1 MRPSFPRRSGGA
13 RAALLCATISPLAL
27 LVATASAQ
35 AAACPTGKVHDRH
48 GHCVVPAK
56 RHVKSAPGTA
66 AAVGATTTGAVATQ
80 AAANPAP
87 LAEAA
92 FPRSRTRGSSE
103 NITVTGSLLAH
114 SNYTATAPISVISAK
129 QIFNSQTQTLEDI
142 LRLQPSVGTSGNY
155 SSTNN
160 GGNGSSCI
168 DLRNLGIN
176 RTLVL
181 VNGKRYIQSGYGD
194 GFSCVDL
201 DTIPLATIDHI
212 DTLKDGASTIY
223 GADAVAGVINVV
235 MKQHFTGTQIEVGGN
250 TSTYGDGREGSISG
264 ITGFDIQH
272 GRGNVMLSGSYLDR
286 GAVKQTSRNWANPVI
301 TADLGPGKTP
311 TYNSGYIPTGRY
323 AAVYSDNNYGTANA
337 AGTALMP
344 YKSAYRYNY
353 GELQY
358 LNGRLTQGNLNGH
371 AYYDINDHITAY
383 IDAFY
388 THKDTQTQLAG
399 QPISGTVDGSQ
410 LYDIPQGN
418 PYAEA
423 LGIDEQVYALR
434 RSNFLGPRAYQTGTD
449 TYQISGGLRGNITG
463 TWNYDAYYS
472 YGRSTTLIT
481 QTNQVNFVH
490 LEQMAGFHSN
500 NDPTDLDSG
509 YYDPTVCTS
518 QPGCVL
524 ANPFGPYSAAQR
536 AYAGFNSHAMAY
548 NQLRDLGVTIT
559 NNHLY
564 QLPYGPIGVAV
575 GMEHR
580 GEDGAYHP
588 DPIIQSGQSLSNTE
602 QPTGGGFNAT
612 EAFGELNIPILRNI
626 NWAKDLFVDVSGRY
640 SSYNLYGSQY
650 NWKAQI
656 NYAPTKDVRFRA
668 DIGTAT
674 RQPSVQELFGGVIL
688 GFPSATDPCD
698 SGQIGTY
705 GALEGV
711 VQANCA
717 KAIKNYSS
725 SFSQTGA
732 GQVPTNSGGNADLK
746 PETARTYTIGVV
758 LTPRWVPNLLVS
770 IDYWHTKIANQIGS
784 VSTQYYLDE
793 CYTSANFSS
802 PFCSGVAARSATTG
816 QLTTVTAVDQNLGE
830 VRTNGLDVD
839 MSYLWRLPHGHSI
852 SVTNSLVDTIGYT
865 AQQINGGEW
874 TNYKGRL
881 NIGAYGAAYPV
892 IRDTVSATYAK
903 GPFSLSW
910 TTRFIDGM
918 KLFDGSNDLDCT
930 ENRYC
935 RVNEVFYHDIGA
947 TYTWHKVTFS
957 GGVQNLL
964 NKTPLFVP
972 DASTNTDPS
981 VYDIVGRMW
990 YLKARMSF

>member
-1 MRPSFPRRSGGA
+1 M
-13 RAALLCATISPLAL
+13 
-27 LVATASAQ
+27 
-35 AAACPTGKVHDRH
+35 
-48 GHCVVPAK
+48 
-56 RHVKSAPGTA
+56 
-66 AAVGATTTGAVATQ
+66 
-80 AAANPAP
+80 
-87 LAEAA
+87 
-92 FPRSRTRGSSE
+92 
-103 NITVTGSLLAH
+103 
-114 SNYTATAPISVISAK
+114 
-129 QIFNSQTQTLEDI
+129 
-142 LRLQPSVGTSGNY
+142 
-155 SSTNN
+155 
-160 GGNGSSCI
+160 
-168 DLRNLGIN
+168 
-176 RTLVL
+176 
-181 VNGKRYIQSGYGD
+181 
-194 GFSCVDL
+194 
-201 DTIPLATIDHI
+201 
-212 DTLKDGASTIY
+212 
-223 GADAVAGVINVV
+223 
-235 MKQHFTGTQIEVGGN
+235 
-250 TSTYGDGREGSISG
+250 
-264 ITGFDIQH
+264 
-272 GRGNVMLSGSYLDR
+272 
-286 GAVKQTSRNWANPVI
+286 
-301 TADLGPGKTP
+301 
-311 TYNSGYIPTGRY
+311 
-323 AAVYSDNNYGTANA
+323 
-337 AGTALMP
+337 
-344 YKSAYRYNY
+344 
-353 GELQY
+353 
-358 LNGRLTQGNLNGH
+358 
-371 AYYDINDHITAY
+371 
-383 IDAFY
+383 
-388 THKDTQTQLAG
+388 
-399 QPISGTVDGSQ
+399 
-410 LYDIPQGN
+410 IPQGN

-423 LGIDEQVYALR
+423 LGIDEDVYALR

-449 TYQISGGLRGNITG
+449 TYQITGGLRGNITG

-472 YGRSTTLIT
+472 YGRSTTLIK

-500 NDPTDLDSG
+500 NDPSDLDSG

-524 ANPFGPYSAAQR
+524 ANPFGPYTAAQR
-536 AYAGFNSHAMAY
+536 AYAGFTSHAMAY

-656 NYAPTKDVRFRA
+656 NYAPTRDIRFRA